1 MGSYC
6 AVVALA
12 WVREIVWVQASQ
24 AAPGPMRPQAALCVA
39 SFAVVLCAMMVAM
52 CAYWWK
58 QVKRLTSVAWEGHCV
73 EHVEW
78 RLSHVDGG
86 DVPMLRG
93 KKCTSA
99 VVGEF

>member
-1 MGSYC
+1 MG
-6 AVVALA
+6 
-12 WVREIVWVQASQ
+12 ASFSGRAGANE
-24 AAPGPMRPQAALCVA
+24 AAGGAGVA